1 MRLIEEVIED
11 GDQLSIRISPV
22 MQRFLMV
29 FSDTSPSKAERT
41 IVAHIQ
47 TIGTWKPWNADEVAQ
62 DCGFTRKEI
71 DEALSRLIENKIV
84 QMKAIC
90 DESGQLIAIEP
101 MVNYAIAV

>member
-22 MQRFLMV
+22 MQRFLAV
-29 FSDTSPSKAERT
+29 FFDTNPSKAEKT

-47 TIGTWKPWNADEVAQ
+47 TVGTWKAWNPDELAAET
-62 DCGFTRKEI
+62 GFTRKQI
-71 DEALSRLIENKIV
+71 DEALSRLIENSIV

-90 DESGQLIAIEP
+90 DESGQLVSIEP
-101 MVNYAIAV
+101 MVNYAFA